1 MFRNEGLSF
10 QSPTMSFDTH
20 FLSFLLQQNTSQAGL
35 YQCGAVLSVSK
46 KEPVGKG
53 QV

>member
-1 MFRNEGLSF
+1 
-10 QSPTMSFDTH
+10 MSFDTH
-20 FLSFLLQQNTSQAGL
+20 YLSFLLQQNTSQAGL
-35 YQCGAVLSVSK
+35 HQCGAVLSVSK